1 VFSCIFKIKFIE
13 MYNRAI
19 VLLLKERKIITDL
32 GVTNWIDMKAMF
44 VDREWRNSCNI

>member
-1 VFSCIFKIKFIE
+1 MLISILELYSHVFSCIFKIKFIE

-32 GVTNWIDMKAMF
+32 GVTN
-44 VDREWRNSCNI
+44 